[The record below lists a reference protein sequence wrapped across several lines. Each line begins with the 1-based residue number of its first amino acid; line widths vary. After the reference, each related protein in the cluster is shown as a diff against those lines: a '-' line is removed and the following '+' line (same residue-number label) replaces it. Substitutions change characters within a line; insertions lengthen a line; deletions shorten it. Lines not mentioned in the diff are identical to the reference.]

1 MTTIVR
7 LTIPFIIGMVLA
19 NFFVGRI
26 EMEWMLGG
34 NAILVVLMLL
44 TFLFRRKRNATS
56 SDNKDK
62 DKSIGIV
69 FGILAMAFSCSMGMS
84 LYAHK
89 YLRIAESVPTDTAFC
104 YGTLCELPKEKPRSY
119 ALKLKQE
126 NGTYVL
132 LYLGKNRENKV
143 PQVGLG
149 DTVYARITHL
159 NRTNDAKGVF
169 ADYNKYLFHNGV
181 CATAY
186 ASYRNWNYKRK
197 SEGDG
202 WSFEGKV
209 REIQQEL
216 HSTYKSHGFDGDS
229 GELIEAM
236 TLGRKSELSKD
247 MRQKYSDAGVS
258 HILALSG
265 YHVGIILVVLQT
277 ILLTKITPY
286 RWKWI
291 SNVAMIAILWL
302 YAIIAGLSPSLVR
315 ATIMCTV
322 ISLCQSTHTEIIS
335 LNSIAITAIS
345 MLIYNPMYL
354 HDVGFQLSFVSIIG
368 IALFYPIVYRKR
380 ITRVF
385 LLNATYQTAVLTCI
399 CSIVTAPLIAYY
411 FGSIPL
417 YSILSNLAI
426 TVLVF
431 VIMWSS
437 LLWWTTLWI
446 PFINNIIAYA
456 TTWSAAK
463 MNEIVTAIASLP
475 HSTIEWH
482 PSTFGVIASYMI
494 IALIAYEV
502 SIVTKRR
509 A

>member
-7 LTIPFIIGMVLA
+7 LTIPFILGMVLA
-19 NFFVGRI
+19 NYFAGRI
-26 EMEWMLGG
+26 ETECMLGG
-34 NAILVVLMLL
+34 NAILVALMLL
-44 TFLFRRKRNATS
+44 TFLPERKRNVTS
-56 SDNKDK
+56 INNKDK
-62 DKSIGIV
+62 DRSIGII
-69 FGILAMAFSCSMGMS
+69 FGILAMAFSFSMGMS
-84 LYAHK
+84 LYAYK
-89 YLRIAESVPTDTAFC
+89 YQRIAGSVPTDSTFC
-104 YGTLCELPKEKPRSY
+104 HGTLCELPKEKPRSF
-119 ALKLKQE
+119 ALKLRQE
-126 NGTYVL
+126 NGTFIL
-132 LYLGKNRENKV
+132 LYIGKNRKNEA
-143 PQVGLG
+143 PQVSLG
-149 DTVYARITHL
+149 DTVFASIAHL
-159 NRTNDAKGVF
+159 NRTENAEGAFAK
-169 ADYNKYLFHNGV
+169 YYEYLFHNGV

-186 ASYRNWNYKRK
+186 APSRNWNYNRK
-197 SEGDG
+197 SKGEG
-202 WSFEGKV
+202 WSLEDKV
-209 REIQQEL
+209 NEIQQKL
-216 HSTYKSHGFDGDS
+216 HNTYKSHGFDGDS

-236 TLGRKSELSKD
+236 TLGRKSELSRD
-247 MRQKYSDAGVS
+247 LRQRYSNAGVS

-265 YHVGIILVVLQT
+265 YHVGIILMVLQT
-277 ILLTKITPY
+277 ILLSKIIPY
-286 RWKWI
+286 RWKWLNNLALI
-291 SNVAMIAILWL
+291 LILWL
-302 YAIIAGLSPSLVR
+302 YAIIAGFSPSLVR

-322 ISLCQSTHTEIIS
+322 FLLCQSMHTEIIS

-345 MLIYNPMYL
+345 MLIYTPMYL

-385 LLNATYQTAVLTCI
+385 LLNAAYQTAVLTSI

-437 LLWWTTLWI
+437 LLWWITLWI

-463 MNEIVTAIASLP
+463 MNELVTAIASLP

>member
-7 LTIPFIIGMVLA
+7 LTIPFIIGMVMA
-19 NFFVGRI
+19 NFFVGHI
-26 EMEWMLGG
+26 ETEWMIGG

-44 TFLFRRKRNATS
+44 TFLFRRKQNATS
-56 SDNKDK
+56 SDNNDK

-89 YLRIAESVPTDTAFC
+89 YQRIAESVPTDTTFC
-104 YGTLCELPKEKPRSY
+104 YGTLCELPIEKPRSFS
-119 ALKLKQE
+119 LKLRQE
-126 NGTYVL
+126 NGTYIL
-132 LYLGKNRENKV
+132 LYTGKNRENKV
-143 PQVGLG
+143 PQVSIG
-149 DTVYARITHL
+149 DTVYAKITHL
-159 NRTNDAKGVF
+159 NRTNEAKGIF
-169 ADYNKYLFHNGV
+169 TNYNEYLFHNGV

-186 ASYRNWNYKRK
+186 APYRNWNYKRK
-197 SEGDG
+197 SEGEG
-202 WSFEGKV
+202 WSLEDKV

-236 TLGRKSELSKD
+236 TLGRKNELSKD
-247 MRQKYSDAGVS
+247 LRQRYSDAGVS

-277 ILLTKITPY
+277 ILLNRIIPY
-286 RWKWI
+286 RWKWV
-291 SNVAMIAILWL
+291 SNLALIAILWL
-302 YAIIAGLSPSLVR
+302 YAMIAGHSPSLVR

-322 ISLCQSTHTEIIS
+322 FLLCQSMHTDIIS
-335 LNSIAITAIS
+335 FNSIAITVVL

-368 IALFYPIVYRKR
+368 IAMFFPIFYRKR
-380 ITRVF
+380 ITRF
-385 LLNATYQTAVLTCI
+385 SLLNYAYQTAILTCI

-417 YSILSNLAI
+417 YSVVSNLAI
-426 TVLVF
+426 SIIVI

-437 LLWWTTLWI
+437 VLWWVTLWI
-446 PFINNIIAYA
+446 PFINDIIASV
-456 TTWSAAK
+456 TRWSASS
-463 MNEIVTAIASLP
+463 MNEIVTTITSLP

-482 PSTFGVIASYMI
+482 PSALGVVASYLI
-494 IALIAYEV
+494 IALIAYEA
-502 SIVTKRR
+502 SILTKRR